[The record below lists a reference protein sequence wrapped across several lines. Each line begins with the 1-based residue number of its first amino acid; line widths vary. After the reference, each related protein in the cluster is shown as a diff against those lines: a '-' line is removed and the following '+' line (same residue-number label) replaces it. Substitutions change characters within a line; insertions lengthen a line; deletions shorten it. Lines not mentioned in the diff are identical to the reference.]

1 MSTEPD
7 PNSARFLKACR
18 REEVDRAPIWLMRQ
32 AGRYMAEYRALRAE
46 HTILD
51 LIHSPELSCEV
62 TMQPIRAFGLD
73 AAIIFADILP
83 LLAEMGLDLEFVK
96 GRGPV
101 IHNPVQSA
109 ADAAAL
115 RQLEPGSLPYTLDA
129 IRLSRKALAP
139 SNTPLIGFS
148 GAPWT
153 LACYAIEGHGSK
165 DFLGPRRFMHAEPA
179 AFDALIEHLGAAV
192 QQYLI
197 DQIAAGA
204 QAVQIFDSWGGIL
217 SPLDYAQRIAPVLRS
232 IIAGIRSSAP
242 DIPIIYFAT
251 GAASLFPTIRN
262 LGADVLGLDWRV
274 ELDEGWDALGGPEAV
289 AIQGNLDPALL
300 LAPREQLLAGAD
312 RVLHQADGRWGHIF
326 NIGHG
331 INKETDPDNVKALV
345 DHVQAAG

>member
-7 PNSARFLKACR
+7 PNSARFLRACR

-83 LLAEMGLDLEFVK
+83 LIAEMGLELEFVP

-101 IHNPVQSA
+101 IHNPVRSG

-115 RQLEPGSLPYTLDA
+115 RQLEPGALGYTLDA
-129 IRLSRKALAP
+129 IRLVRKELAP

-153 LACYAIEGHGSK
+153 LACYAVEGHGSK
-165 DFLGPRRFMHAEPA
+165 EFLAPRRFMHAEPA

-192 QQYLI
+192 QQYLL
-197 DQIAAGA
+197 DQIEAGA
-204 QAVQIFDSWGGIL
+204 QAVQIFDSWAGIL
-217 SPLDYAQRIAPVLRS
+217 TPRDFAGRIAPVLRS
-232 IIAGIRSSAP
+232 LIAGIRSAAP

-251 GAASLFPTIRN
+251 GAAGLFPTIRN

-274 ELDEGWDALGGPEAV
+274 ELDEGWDALGGPSSV

-312 RVLHQADGRWGHIF
+312 RVLAQADGRRGHIF

-331 INKETDPDNVKALV
+331 INKDTDPANVKALV
-345 DHVQAAG
+345 QHVQAAG